1 MQSFLINY
9 DISSTV
15 MLGVGGSGS
24 LGTDKLE
31 KEIVLF
37 VNWKPYKGAG
47 WLCLESWSNLTSQ
60 NWL

>member
-47 WLCLESWSNLTSQ
+47 
-60 NWL
+60 